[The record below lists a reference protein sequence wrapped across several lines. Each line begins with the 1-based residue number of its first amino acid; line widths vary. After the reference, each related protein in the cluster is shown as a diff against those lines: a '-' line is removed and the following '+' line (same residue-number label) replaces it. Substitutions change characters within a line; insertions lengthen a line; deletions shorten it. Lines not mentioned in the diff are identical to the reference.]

1 MPWVYDRYQSPPPG
15 ILSDICSRLL
25 SAAPLARLKLG
36 HRNRLLRRSYA
47 RDSITN
53 RLSSSTNSKNPA
65 LHYKRLIICCD
76 GTWQSSYDT
85 ASNPTNVTQFSRAVQ
100 TAQQQKDGTE
110 IQQVVLYQPGLGTG
124 AMGRIRSHIAGKLK
138 LISKQGPLSI
148 KFDRW
153 TWLWPS

>member
-1 MPWVYDRYQSPPPG
+1 M
-15 ILSDICSRLL
+15 CSCLL
-25 SAAPLARLKLG
+25 FAALLARLKLG

-47 RDSITN
+47 RDSITT
-53 RLSSSTNSKNPA
+53 RLSSSNSKSLA

-124 AMGRIRSHIAGKLK
+124 AMGRIRSHIAGKMK
-138 LISKQGPLSI
+138 LISKLEPLST

-153 TWLWPS
+153 TWLWP